1 MEKIVVATES
11 SVLPNPENVLEN
23 VLVTEQEVVVVTTD
37 TTGVVVTGIMG
48 PPGAPGE
55 TGKISEASDIDKTN
69 LVDGATLV
77 YSANTAKWV
86 ATRLLENQ
94 ILEAGQF

>member
-11 SVLPNPENVLEN
+11 SVLPNPENVLES

-48 PPGAPGE
+48 PPGDNA
-55 TGKISEASDIDKTN
+55 KISEASDIDKTN
-69 LVDGATLV
+69 LVNGATLV
-77 YSANTAKWV
+77 YASNSSKWV

>member
-1 MEKIVVATES
+1 MDKIVVATES
-11 SVLPNPENVLEN
+11 SVLPNPENVLES

-48 PPGAPGE
+48 PPGE
-55 TGKISEASDIDKTN
+55 SGKISEASDIDKTN

-77 YSANTAKWV
+77 YASNTAKWV

>member
-11 SVLPNPENVLEN
+11 SVLPNPENVLES

-48 PPGAPGE
+48 PPGESGS
-55 TGKISEASDIDKTN
+55 ISESSDIDKTN

>member
-11 SVLPNPENVLEN
+11 GVLPNPENVLER
-23 VLVTEQEVVVVTTD
+23 VLVAEQEVVVVTTD

-48 PPGAPGE
+48 PPGE
-55 TGKISEASDIDKTN
+55 SGKISEASDIDKTN
-69 LVDGATLV
+69 LVNGATLV
-77 YSANTAKWV
+77 YASNKAKWV
-86 ATRLLENQ
+86 ATTLLENQ

>member
-1 MEKIVVATES
+1 MDKIVVATES
-11 SVLPNPENVLEN
+11 SVLPNLENVLES

-48 PPGAPGE
+48 PPGE
-55 TGKISEASDIDKTN
+55 SSKISEASDIDKTN
-69 LVDGATLV
+69 LVNGATLV
-77 YSANTAKWV
+77 YASNSSKWI
-86 ATRLLENQ
+86 ATRLLDNQ